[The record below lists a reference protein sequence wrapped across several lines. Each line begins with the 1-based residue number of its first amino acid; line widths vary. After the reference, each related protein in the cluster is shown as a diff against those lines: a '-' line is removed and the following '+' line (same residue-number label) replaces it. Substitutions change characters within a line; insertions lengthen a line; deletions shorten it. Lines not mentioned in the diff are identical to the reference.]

1 MPANVPSFQHLLT
14 KVLCRG
20 ECMDISIARRRTAS
34 VSDEKTEPENS
45 YILAHAFSLKG
56 TVKS

>member
-1 MPANVPSFQHLLT
+1 
-14 KVLCRG
+14 
-20 ECMDISIARRRTAS
+20 MDISIARRRTAS